1 LRLQLESRSTFA
13 DPDESN
19 RACLSGLG
27 DAAVRPRYRPRRHR
41 TDTVVLAKRALLSS
55 GKNGR
60 FQHRTTWVVL
70 GGAVMAFVFATV
82 VAVVREMK
90 TATAPALARGPVTE
104 VGGGGGT
111 PPLQALNGVWGL
123 SAQRSFCTACHD
135 LRPHPGESIETATW
149 AQQPVRFN
157 RFGALYRDVL
167 FEKIAPEYKDRSRRI
182 YNVPLRKKKD
192 ATRWPALLAR
202 DSDGDGYSNQVEL
215 MFGSMPG
222 RRNSRPPRPA
232 AQLEHWRT
240 IIVRELQGKQ
250 IARLELDHRVRRVGV
265 DTDEDRVPDVLERFV
280 GSDPRSRSST
290 PLVAARRLAVYRQL
304 LLDAGL
310 AIP

>member
-1 LRLQLESRSTFA
+1 
-13 DPDESN
+13 
-19 RACLSGLG
+19 
-27 DAAVRPRYRPRRHR
+27 
-41 TDTVVLAKRALLSS
+41 LSS
-55 GKNGR
+55 QKNGR

-70 GGAVMAFVFATV
+70 GGAVTAFALGTV
-82 VAVVREMK
+82 VAVVRDMT
-90 TATAPALARGPVTE
+90 TATAPSLGAPVTE

-111 PPLQALNGVWGL
+111 PPLQALNDVWGL
-123 SAQRSFCTACHD
+123 SAQRSFCTMCHD
-135 LRPHPGESIETATW
+135 LRPHPGESIESATW
-149 AQQPVRFN
+149 AQLPVRFN

-167 FEKIAPEYKDRSRRI
+167 FQKIAPEYKDRPRRI
-182 YNVPLRKKKD
+182 YDVPLGKKKD

-215 MFGSMPG
+215 TFGSMPG
-222 RRNSRPPRPA
+222 RRNSRPSRPA

-250 IARLELDHRVRRVGV
+250 IVRLELDPRVRRVGP
-265 DTDEDRVPDVLERFV
+265 DTDGDRVPDVLERFV

-310 AIP
+310 PTLSGG